1 MSDFPRRQEPGS
13 LAPVEPLTSKTA
25 DGKSYERS
33 ASVQAEISR
42 TLAIHPPEWLRQAP
56 DLQNETLVHLI
67 RQSRDRDSDLMGH
80 LMQVLSKRIHR
91 LARSR
96 LRGFDKMT
104 AEALVL
110 KVEIDILELVLARK
124 PSLSTEFLEVA
135 FAEAVI
141 VRTLRALCAH
151 RRSPHG
157 HLGEMLPGA
166 TDEDGDEIERPIE
179 LAPDNRPGP
188 EAVLL
193 QAREETA
200 RADLA
205 VKARKAVKDSQHFE
219 AVMLHFRDGKPIRS
233 SDPNELGLVQHLQIS
248 EGQVRY
254 RLRAGMKAI
263 RKALGVQNDEK

>member
-1 MSDFPRRQEPGS
+1 MVQNESSGNLPTMSDFPRRQEPGS

-25 DGKSYERS
+25 DGEPYERS

-110 KVEIDILELVLARK
+110 KVRSEEHTSELQSRSDLVCRLLLEK
-124 PSLSTEFLEVA
+124 KNKY
-135 FAEAVI
+135 
-141 VRTLRALCAH
+141 
-151 RRSPHG
+151 RSIYD
-157 HLGEMLPGA
+157 LP
-166 TDEDGDEIERPIE
+166 
-179 LAPDNRPGP
+179 
-188 EAVLL
+188 
-193 QAREETA
+193 
-200 RADLA
+200 
-205 VKARKAVKDSQHFE
+205 
-219 AVMLHFRDGKPIRS
+219 
-233 SDPNELGLVQHLQIS
+233 
-248 EGQVRY
+248 
-254 RLRAGMKAI
+254 
-263 RKALGVQNDEK
+263 